1 MEIIPAIDLLDN
13 NIVRLYQ
20 GDFNKKTIYSENPIE
35 LIKKWES
42 LGTNRVHIVDLEGAR
57 YGKFTNINIIEQICN
72 LSGVDVESLTNGL
85 NFL

>member
-35 LIKKWES
+35 SIKKWES
-42 LGTNRVHIVDLEGAR
+42 LG
-57 YGKFTNINIIEQICN
+57 
-72 LSGVDVESLTNGL
+72 
-85 NFL
+85 